1 MGNSA
6 KLCNVPST
14 QSEVVPEQGC
24 KYAEV
29 GSRVRHTLSHISGL
43 SPTCVR
49 GILALLVTEMQG
61 LAQNDL

>member
-6 KLCNVPST
+6 KLSNVPSAH
-14 QSEVVPEQGC
+14 SEVVPEPGC
-24 KYAEV
+24 RSTEV

-43 SPTCVR
+43 CPTCVR